1 MTQRRI
7 VNPAASVHQRLLN
20 EARRTDRPFNELLQ
34 YYAMERFL
42 YRLSES
48 RYASR
53 FVLKGALMYLVWRAP
68 RSRPTMDIDLLG
80 RVEND
85 VDTVTAIVRDVCSQP
100 VEPDGLVFDSS
111 SVRGEAI
118 AETAEYAGVRVLF
131 RANLG
136 NARVPMRV
144 DVGFGDVAAES
155 GFEYPTILGMPAP
168 RLRGYSRE
176 STVAEKLEAMVK
188 LGSLNSR
195 MKDFYDVWF
204 LCSHFEFD
212 GETLADAVSRTF
224 ARREREVP
232 ARPLAL
238 TPAFAED
245 ETKSR
250 QWRAFVTKSRASG
263 TPAALDDVVVRIAG
277 FLGPVTA
284 AVHKGKPF
292 SMQWRPSEG
301 WR

>member
-1 MTQRRI
+1 
-7 VNPAASVHQRLLN
+7 
-20 EARRTDRPFNELLQ
+20 
-34 YYAMERFL
+34 MERFL

-48 RYASR
+48 PHAPR

-85 VDTVTAIVRDVCSQP
+85 VDTVTAVVRDVCSQP
-100 VEPDGLVFDSS
+100 VEPDGLVFDPS

-131 RANLG
+131 RADLG
-136 NARVPMRV
+136 KAHVPMRV
-144 DVGFGDVAAES
+144 DVGFGDAAAES

-176 STVAEKLEAMVK
+176 SVVAEKFEAMVK
-188 LGSLNSR
+188 LGSVNSR

-204 LCSHFEFD
+204 LSSHFEFD

-232 ARPLAL
+232 VRPLAL

-245 ETKSR
+245 EMKRR
-250 QWRAFVTKSRASG
+250 QWQAFVTKSGASG
-263 TPAALDDVVVRIAG
+263 APTALDEVVERIAT

-284 AVHKGKPF
+284 AIHMGDSF
-292 SMQWRPSEG
+292 LEQWKPSEG